1 MYVFEIALL
10 CWDDFSERQVFNIF
24 ISLDR
29 GGVRMRYYKQLDES
43 GKLIAIGTGPGN
55 AEITEAEYN
64 ALLAEIREKAAY
76 IEKLYAG
83 EITIED
89 VPEAWREEVQANVD
103 ALKAADEEA
112 AQNISGD
119 ELLSMIEG
127 VL

>member
-1 MYVFEIALL
+1 
-10 CWDDFSERQVFNIF
+10 
-24 ISLDR
+24 
-29 GGVRMRYYKQLDES
+29 MRYYKQFNEF

-55 AEITEAEYN
+55 TEITEAEYN

-76 IEKLYAG
+76 TEKLYVG
-83 EITIED
+83 EIIIDD

-112 AQNISGD
+112 AQNITGD
-119 ELLSMIEG
+119 ELLTMIEG

>member
-1 MYVFEIALL
+1 
-10 CWDDFSERQVFNIF
+10 
-24 ISLDR
+24 
-29 GGVRMRYYKQLDES
+29 MRHYAEYDEA
-43 GKLIAIGTGPGN
+43 GKLIAIGVGLNGV
-55 AEITEAEYN
+55 EITEAEYN
-64 ALLAEIREKAAY
+64 ALLSEIREKSAY
-76 IEKLYAG
+76 AEKLYAG
-83 EITIED
+83 EITADD

>member
-1 MYVFEIALL
+1 
-10 CWDDFSERQVFNIF
+10 
-24 ISLDR
+24 
-29 GGVRMRYYKQLDES
+29 MRYYKQLDES

-55 AEITEAEYN
+55 TEITEAEYN

-83 EITIED
+83 EITTDD

-119 ELLSMIEG
+119 ELLTMIEG

>member
-1 MYVFEIALL
+1 
-10 CWDDFSERQVFNIF
+10 
-24 ISLDR
+24 
-29 GGVRMRYYKQLDES
+29 MRHYAEYDEA
-43 GKLIAIGTGPGN
+43 GKLVAIGIGLNGV
-55 AEITEAEYN
+55 EITEAEYN
-64 ALLAEIREKAAY
+64 ALLSEIREKAAY
-76 IEKLYAG
+76 TEKLYTG
-83 EITIED
+83 EIIIED